1 MIDIGENKI
10 CGNIPQELGHL
21 SSLEELYLGSNM
33 LSVCLA
39 NFLQTWCIAF
49 QIKGLYL
56 GINQFCGTLPD
67 SISNA
72 TKLNFLDLG
81 RNMFSGNVPI
91 DLGVNLQQIQSINLQ
106 RNHFTNDPSS
116 TGELSFLIS
125 LSHCKFMK
133 FLMIGDNQFRGTL
146 PKSSLTN
153 LSSSLERFIAYDC
166 GIRGEI
172 PVEIGNLT
180 NLSWLTLGANE
191 LIGSIPQELGNLN
204 KLQTLRMYENKLDG
218 IIPQSLCNIKEMYFL
233 DLRRNRLT
241 GKVLGCLGNIYLDS
255 NALSSI
261 KWSFGIE
268 IGNMRGLSELYL
280 SGNELFGQIPST
292 IGQLQ
297 NLVNLSLDMNR
308 LDGAIPKSFE
318 NLVSLEYLD
327 LSHNNL
333 SGQIPIG
340 ELSHKR
346 FSYYE
351 TVKGTNN
358 FEESNLIGKGSL
370 GLVYKG
376 TFTNGTVVA
385 MKVFNAQVQAAFNRF
400 DLEWKV
406 LRNIRHR
413 NLVKVIRSANLDFKA
428 LVLEYMPNGD
438 LDYWLYS
445 HKNFLDL
452 IQRLKIMVD
461 VACALKSNYIK
472 ATHLSWS
479 IVT

>member
-1 MIDIGENKI
+1 
-10 CGNIPQELGHL
+10 
-21 SSLEELYLGSNM
+21 
-33 LSVCLA
+33 
-39 NFLQTWCIAF
+39 
-49 QIKGLYL
+49 
-56 GINQFCGTLPD
+56 
-67 SISNA
+67 
-72 TKLNFLDLG
+72 
-81 RNMFSGNVPI
+81 MFSGNVPI

-106 RNHFTNDPSS
+106 RNQFTNDPS

-125 LSHCKFMK
+125 LSHCKFMT

-153 LSSSLERFIAYDC
+153 LSSSLERFVAYDC

-241 GKVLGCLGNIYLDS
+241 GKVLGF
-255 NALSSI
+255 
-261 KWSFGIE
+261 KWSYGIE

-308 LDGAIPKSFE
+308 LDGAITKSFE

-333 SGQIPIG
+333 SGQIPMSLTKLEHLIYLNVSFNELSGEIPDGGPFGNFTAESFIGNTELFG

-400 DLEWKV
+400 DLECKV

-413 NLVKVIRSANLDFKA
+413 NLVKVIRSCANLDFKA
-428 LVLEYMPNGD
+428 VVLEYVPNGD

-445 HKNFLDL
+445 RKNFLDL

-472 ATHLSWS
+472 AIHLSWS

>member
-1 MIDIGENKI
+1 
-10 CGNIPQELGHL
+10 
-21 SSLEELYLGSNM
+21 
-33 LSVCLA
+33 
-39 NFLQTWCIAF
+39 
-49 QIKGLYL
+49 
-56 GINQFCGTLPD
+56 
-67 SISNA
+67 
-72 TKLNFLDLG
+72 
-81 RNMFSGNVPI
+81 MFSGNVPI

-106 RNHFTNDPSS
+106 RNQFTNDPS

-125 LSHCKFMK
+125 LSHCKFMT

-255 NALSSI
+255 NALSS
-261 KWSFGIE
+261 S
-268 IGNMRGLSELYL
+268 
-280 SGNELFGQIPST
+280 NELFGQIPST

-333 SGQIPIG
+333 SGQIPMSLTKLEHLIYLNVSFN
-340 ELSHKR
+340 ELSGEIPDGGP
-346 FSYYE
+346 F
-351 TVKGTNN
+351 GTNN

-400 DLEWKV
+400 DLECKV

-413 NLVKVIRSANLDFKA
+413 NLVKVIRSCANLDFKA

-472 ATHLSWS
+472 AIHLSWS